1 MFKALPNIIT
11 IFRLLLTIPISISIY
26 QGHSSIALLLFILAG
41 LSDWLDGF
49 LARKFSWS
57 SKFGQFADPV
67 ADKFLILTTL
77 LALALSNKLPV
88 WVVSIMLARDSIII
102 IGVILYFSLF
112 ENYNLVPNRWGKHY
126 TGWTIALF
134 IIILLRGVF
143 ETIPLL
149 LESIALFGTLFFL
162 LISVV
167 SYLRDP
173 GKRIFS
179 QII

>member
-1 MFKALPNIIT
+1 MLSVLPNIIT
-11 IFRLLLTIPISISIY
+11 IARFFLTIPIGISIY
-26 QGHSSIALLLFILAG
+26 QELDSLALLLFLLAG

-49 LARKFSWS
+49 LSRRFNWS

-67 ADKFLILTTL
+67 ADKFLILITL
-77 LALALSNKLPV
+77 LALALANKLPI

-112 ENYNLVPNRWGKHY
+112 ESYNLVPNRWGKHY
-126 TGWTIALF
+126 TGWSIALF

-143 ETIPLL
+143 ESIPLI
-149 LESIALFGTLFFL
+149 LEQIALIGTIFFL
-162 LISVV
+162 VISLTF
-167 SYLRDP
+167 YLKDQ
-173 GKRIFS
+173 GKKILS

>member
-1 MFKALPNIIT
+1 M
-11 IFRLLLTIPISISIY
+11 
-26 QGHSSIALLLFILAG
+26 
-41 LSDWLDGF
+41 
-49 LARKFSWS
+49 
-57 SKFGQFADPV
+57 
-67 ADKFLILTTL
+67 
-77 LALALSNKLPV
+77 ALALSNKLPV

-143 ETIPLL
+143 EAIPLL
-149 LESIALFGTLFFL
+149 LESTAILGTLFFL
-162 LISVV
+162 FISVV